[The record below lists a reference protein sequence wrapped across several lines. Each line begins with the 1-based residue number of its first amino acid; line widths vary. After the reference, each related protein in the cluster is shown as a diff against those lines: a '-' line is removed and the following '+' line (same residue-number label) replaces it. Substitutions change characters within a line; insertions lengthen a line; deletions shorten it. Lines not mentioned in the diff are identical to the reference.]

1 MPLQIGDLFRILKRR
16 QPKAL
21 YVATIGLTT
30 GFASDQR
37 QRVMQLVIRD
47 AQAPHDPSGAGL
59 RALQAAAGGGA
70 AIIRL
75 QGGHCRG
82 RQIVAAPTPSDA
94 HASQR
99 YASFTRSMTARS
111 PLGDRVGGGP
121 RPRCAAGSL
130 GLTVAKQPHVEF
142 RRKAAPHTKG

>member
-30 GFASDQR
+30 GFAPDQR

-47 AQAPHDPSGAGL
+47 AQAPHDLGGAVL

-70 AIIRL
+70 AIIRTL
-75 QGGHCRG
+75 APRRSSPRPANGG
-82 RQIVAAPTPSDA
+82 APTPSDA
-94 HASQR
+94 HASRR
-99 YASFTRSMTARS
+99 YASFIRSMTACSRT
-111 PLGDRVGGGP
+111 LG
-121 RPRCAAGSL
+121 
-130 GLTVAKQPHVEF
+130 
-142 RRKAAPHTKG
+142 